1 VSPLDTKEIIPTQHT
16 KKARRDTSTLPLQLM
31 PCSHASSLTA
41 RFPCRTHPHSSRT
54 GFLILQRHRHGH
66 VRARRKL
73 LPPEASV
80 LRAISIRAYGMHAT
94 AASGVESA
102 RTGRVDCGLRAE
114 TPSRIP
120 PALAVTAAETARQP
134 QARPQEP
141 PLLTFQDPRCVSRN
155 STCKTTRLARTR
167 VSLYNPADSSLCNM
181 TSGVP
186 LRSKTVPETAITLT
200 PEDPNMSSICCG
212 HTHVS
217 WTRWKGSRCVSRLGY
232 PSCHP

>member
-73 LPPEASV
+73 PPPEASV

-94 AASGVESA
+94 AASGVKSA
-102 RTGRVDCGLRAE
+102 RTGRGGLWIACRNPFPNPARVGRY
-114 TPSRIP
+114 SRRNSP
-120 PALAVTAAETARQP
+120 PASSPASGASLAD
-134 QARPQEP
+134 
-141 PLLTFQDPRCVSRN
+141 LSG
-155 STCKTTRLARTR
+155 ST
-167 VSLYNPADSSLCNM
+167 LCF
-181 TSGVP
+181 SQ
-186 LRSKTVPETAITLT
+186 LDL
-200 PEDPNMSSICCG
+200 
-212 HTHVS
+212 
-217 WTRWKGSRCVSRLGY
+217 
-232 PSCHP
+232 